1 MLAWPQWEGGQY
13 GGDENMRLDT
23 LRLAKELGADYID
36 LELKVGVFRKKG
48 TKLYEASLKD
58 EKRLDQWLHC

>member
-1 MLAWPQWEGGQY
+1 MVV
-13 GGDENMRLDT
+13 
-23 LRLAKELGADYID
+23 LRVSMHCNGCARKVERHISKM
-36 LELKVGVFRKKG
+36 EVGVFRKKG